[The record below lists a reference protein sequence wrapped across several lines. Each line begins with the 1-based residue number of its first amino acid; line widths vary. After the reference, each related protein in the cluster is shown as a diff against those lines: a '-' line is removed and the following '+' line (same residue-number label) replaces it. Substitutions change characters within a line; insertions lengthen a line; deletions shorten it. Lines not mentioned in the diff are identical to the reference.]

1 MPYYSRSF
9 FVRGKFLVKFSSAK
23 SFVYFLCLALL
34 QSPSTL
40 LSGDLK
46 GVPDWQYHI
55 AAIVIFLVWLE
66 LMMIVGRFP
75 IFGLYVQMFTK
86 VAVNFAKF
94 LLAYCC
100 LLIAFGL
107 SFGVLFNSY
116 PAFKKIHWTLLK
128 TITMMSGELE
138 FEDIFYGNVPIQFP
152 VTSHGMFF
160 AFVLLV
166 TIILTNLL
174 VGLAV
179 SDIQGLQASAG
190 LDRLTRQAELVA
202 RLEGLFFSKLLRNAP
217 PTLIRMCQQSALL
230 RTSRYHL
237 QFSFRP
243 NDPRD
248 RRLPKELA
256 LNVYKLVAERRDR
269 NISMKRRRRENN
281 ISFFK
286 KNTRK
291 VYIDDNIQIR
301 NHSRSDDIR
310 RENANFRPQSLNV
323 NQLSHPER
331 TSAHFLEVE
340 KKISNIKAQIN
351 ELSIKLDDIQ
361 DNIVKKLD
369 DLKSTL
375 IK

>member
-1 MPYYSRSF
+1 
-9 FVRGKFLVKFSSAK
+9 
-23 SFVYFLCLALL
+23 
-34 QSPSTL
+34 
-40 LSGDLK
+40 
-46 GVPDWQYHI
+46 
-55 AAIVIFLVWLE
+55 
-66 LMMIVGRFP
+66 
-75 IFGLYVQMFTK
+75 MFTK

-138 FEDIFYGNVPIQFP
+138 FEDIFYGDIPIQFP

-190 LDRLTRQAELVA
+190 LDRLIRQAELVA
-202 RLEGLFFSKLLRNAP
+202 RLESLFFSKLLKKAP
-217 PTLIRMCQQSALL
+217 PKLIRMCQQSALL

-237 QFSFRP
+237 QFCFRP

-248 RRLPKELA
+248 KRLPKELA

-269 NISMKRRRRENN
+269 NMSIKRRKREQNMSLFTHN
-281 ISFFK
+281 L
-286 KNTRK
+286 NK
-291 VYIDDNIQIR
+291 VYIDDRVQIR
-301 NHSRSDDIR
+301 NKSPKGSLTRQNAQYRPHS
-310 RENANFRPQSLNV
+310 V
-323 NQLSHPER
+323 NTNQPL
-331 TSAHFLEVE
+331 TSEHIVTNFLELDR
-340 KKISNIKAQIN
+340 KMRAIKTQIN
-351 ELSIKLDDIQ
+351 ELADKMDNMQTVLGQKIDNFGKNFNVKL
-361 DNIVKKLD
+361 NNK
-369 DLKSTL
+369 
-375 IK
+375 

>member
-1 MPYYSRSF
+1 
-9 FVRGKFLVKFSSAK
+9 
-23 SFVYFLCLALL
+23 
-34 QSPSTL
+34 
-40 LSGDLK
+40 
-46 GVPDWQYHI
+46 
-55 AAIVIFLVWLE
+55 
-66 LMMIVGRFP
+66 
-75 IFGLYVQMFTK
+75 MFTK

-138 FEDIFYGNVPIQFP
+138 FEDIFYGDVPIQFP

-202 RLEGLFFSKLLRNAP
+202 RLESLFFSKLLRNAP
-217 PTLIRMCQQSALL
+217 PKIIRMCQQSALL

-237 QFSFRP
+237 QFNFRP

-248 RRLPKELA
+248 RRIPKDLSS
-256 LNVYKLVAERRDR
+256 NIYKLVAERRDR
-269 NISMKRRRRENN
+269 NMSLKRRKRERN
-281 ISFFK
+281 ISFFSRNLSRMN
-286 KNTRK
+286 KN
-291 VYIDDNIQIR
+291 DNIRLR
-301 NHSRSDDIR
+301 NDLTNGISKQSNAQCRPHS
-310 RENANFRPQSLNV
+310 V
-323 NQLSHPER
+323 NTNQNITTEYITTSFLDVDKKMRGLKAQLSELFNKMDH
-331 TSAHFLEVE
+331 
-340 KKISNIKAQIN
+340 IQIILNKLN
-351 ELSIKLDDIQ
+351 EHSL
-361 DNIVKKLD
+361 
-369 DLKSTL
+369 
-375 IK
+375 

>member
-1 MPYYSRSF
+1 
-9 FVRGKFLVKFSSAK
+9 
-23 SFVYFLCLALL
+23 
-34 QSPSTL
+34 
-40 LSGDLK
+40 
-46 GVPDWQYHI
+46 
-55 AAIVIFLVWLE
+55 
-66 LMMIVGRFP
+66 MIVGRFP

-107 SFGVLFNSY
+107 SFGVLFSSY
-116 PAFKKIHWTLLK
+116 PAFKSIFWTILK

-138 FEDIFYGNVPIQFP
+138 FEDIFYDENIPIQYP

-190 LDRLTRQAELVA
+190 LDRLTRQVELVA
-202 RLEGLFFSKLLRNAP
+202 RLESLFFSKLLVFPKP
-217 PTLIRMCQQSALL
+217 PALIRVCQQMALL

-237 QFSFRP
+237 QFCFRP

-256 LNVYKLVAERRDR
+256 LNIYKLVAERRDR
-269 NISMKRRRRENN
+269 NISMKRRKREQNMTYFASTFCNNKQYGESFLRANHMSSKFGIRVKTQPRPFSVQPNGKQVLSNESISSNLNELDKKMNTIRTQMNDLGTKIDCLGTKLDN
-281 ISFFK
+281 ISQG
-286 KNTRK
+286 
-291 VYIDDNIQIR
+291 VGCIQT
-301 NHSRSDDIR
+301 
-310 RENANFRPQSLNV
+310 Q
-323 NQLSHPER
+323 
-331 TSAHFLEVE
+331 
-340 KKISNIKAQIN
+340 
-351 ELSIKLDDIQ
+351 
-361 DNIVKKLD
+361 
-369 DLKSTL
+369 
-375 IK
+375 

>member
-1 MPYYSRSF
+1 MD
-9 FVRGKFLVKFSSAK
+9 
-23 SFVYFLCLALL
+23 
-34 QSPSTL
+34 
-40 LSGDLK
+40 DLK
-46 GVPDWQYHI
+46 RVPDWQYHV
-55 AAIVIFLVWLE
+55 AAIVIFLVWIE

-116 PAFKKIHWTLLK
+116 PAFKTIHWTLLK

-138 FEDIFYGNVPIQFP
+138 FEDIFYDDRYPIQFP

-179 SDIQGLQASAG
+179 NDIQGLQASAG
-190 LDRLTRQAELVA
+190 LDRLTRQVELIA
-202 RLEGLFFSKLLRNAP
+202 RLESLFFSKLLRSARSAP
-217 PTLIRMCQQSALL
+217 PALVRVCQQSALL

-256 LNVYKLVAERRDR
+256 LNIYKLVAERRDR
-269 NISMKRRRRENN
+269 NVSLKRRKREQNM
-281 ISFFK
+281 IYFSDTVFK
-286 KNTRK
+286 QGEARFLRK
-291 VYIDDNIQIR
+291 DRALRVKSQNR
-301 NHSRSDDIR
+301 PHSV
-310 RENANFRPQSLNV
+310 NV
-323 NQLSHPER
+323 NQILSTECI
-331 TSAHFLEVE
+331 SLNFMELD
-340 KKISNIKAQIN
+340 KKIRAVKTQMN
-351 ELSIKLDDIQ
+351 ELTNKLDNMQTILGRKLDDISKEIG
-361 DNIVKKLD
+361 IVKVKLEVHYV
-369 DLKSTL
+369 
-375 IK
+375 

>member
-1 MPYYSRSF
+1 M
-9 FVRGKFLVKFSSAK
+9 
-23 SFVYFLCLALL
+23 
-34 QSPSTL
+34 
-40 LSGDLK
+40 
-46 GVPDWQYHI
+46 
-55 AAIVIFLVWLE
+55 AAIVIFLVWVE

-107 SFGVLFNSY
+107 SFGVLFSSY
-116 PAFKKIHWTLLK
+116 PAFKSIFWTILK

-138 FEDIFYGNVPIQFP
+138 FEDIFYDDNIPIQYP

-190 LDRLTRQAELVA
+190 LDRLTRQVELVA
-202 RLEGLFFSKLLRNAP
+202 RLESLFFSKLLVFPKP
-217 PTLIRMCQQSALL
+217 PALIRVCQQMALL

-256 LNVYKLVAERRDR
+256 LNIYKLVAERRDR
-269 NISMKRRRRENN
+269 NISMKRRKREQNMTYFASTLYSN
-281 ISFFK
+281 KQHEFLQPNQISNRFGIRIK
-286 KNTRK
+286 TQPRPYSVQPHSK
-291 VYIDDNIQIR
+291 QILT
-301 NHSRSDDIR
+301 NESMLW
-310 RENANFRPQSLNV
+310 SLC
-323 NQLSHPER
+323 EMD
-331 TSAHFLEVE
+331 
-340 KKISNIKAQIN
+340 KKINAMKAQIN
-351 ELSIKLDDIQ
+351 DVLTKTDSIQMTIITKLD
-361 DNIVKKLD
+361 NINRQFA
-369 DLKSTL
+369 DLKHNKETHY
-375 IK
+375 I

>member
-1 MPYYSRSF
+1 MD
-9 FVRGKFLVKFSSAK
+9 
-23 SFVYFLCLALL
+23 
-34 QSPSTL
+34 
-40 LSGDLK
+40 DLK
-46 GVPDWQYHI
+46 RVPDWQYHV

-75 IFGLYVQMFTK
+75 MFGLYVQMFTK

-116 PAFKKIHWTLLK
+116 PAFKTIHWTMLK

-138 FEDIFYGNVPIQFP
+138 FEDIFYDDRYPIQFP

-179 SDIQGLQASAG
+179 SDIQALQESAG
-190 LDRLTRQAELVA
+190 LDRLTRQVELIA
-202 RLEGLFFSKLLRNAP
+202 RLESLFFSKLLRSAP
-217 PTLIRMCQQSALL
+217 PALIRMCQQSALL

-256 LNVYKLVAERRDR
+256 LNNYKLVAERRDR
-269 NISMKRRRRENN
+269 NVSLKRRKREQNMN
-281 ISFFK
+281 YFTDTLTKQSDARFL
-286 KNTRK
+286 RK
-291 VYIDDNIQIR
+291 DRAMRVKSQNR
-301 NHSRSDDIR
+301 PHSV
-310 RENANFRPQSLNV
+310 NANQILSPECISLNFIE
-323 NQLSHPER
+323 LD
-331 TSAHFLEVE
+331 
-340 KKISNIKAQIN
+340 KKIRAVKTQMN
-351 ELSIKLDDIQ
+351 ELTNKLDNMQTILGRKLDDIFKE
-361 DNIVKKLD
+361 IGVVKV
-369 DLKSTL
+369 KSETHYA
-375 IK
+375 

>member
-1 MPYYSRSF
+1 
-9 FVRGKFLVKFSSAK
+9 
-23 SFVYFLCLALL
+23 
-34 QSPSTL
+34 
-40 LSGDLK
+40 
-46 GVPDWQYHI
+46 
-55 AAIVIFLVWLE
+55 
-66 LMMIVGRFP
+66 MIVGRFP

-107 SFGVLFNSY
+107 SFGVLFSSY
-116 PAFKKIHWTLLK
+116 PSFESIYWTLLK

-138 FEDIFYGNVPIQFP
+138 FEDIFYDDNIPIQYP

-190 LDRLTRQAELVA
+190 LDRLTRQVELVA
-202 RLEGLFFSKLLRNAP
+202 RLESLFFSKLLINVRKP
-217 PTLIRMCQQSALL
+217 PVIIRVCQKMALL
-230 RTSRYHL
+230 RTSRYRL

-256 LNVYKLVAERRDR
+256 LNIYKLVAERRDR
-269 NISMKRRRRENN
+269 NISMKRRKREQNMTYFAN
-281 ISFFK
+281 TLYNSNKQYCEPFIRANHMSSKFGIRVAKPQQCHRPYSVQPHSKQTITNECISSNLIEVDK
-286 KNTRK
+286 KMHTIKTQLNELATK
-291 VYIDDNIQIR
+291 IDGMQTNLGSKLDNIFK
-301 NHSRSDDIR
+301 
-310 RENANFRPQSLNV
+310 E
-323 NQLSHPER
+323 
-331 TSAHFLEVE
+331 
-340 KKISNIKAQIN
+340 
-351 ELSIKLDDIQ
+351 
-361 DNIVKKLD
+361 LD
-369 DLKSTL
+369 DLKL
-375 IK
+375 NQ

>member
-1 MPYYSRSF
+1 
-9 FVRGKFLVKFSSAK
+9 
-23 SFVYFLCLALL
+23 
-34 QSPSTL
+34 
-40 LSGDLK
+40 
-46 GVPDWQYHI
+46 
-55 AAIVIFLVWLE
+55 
-66 LMMIVGRFP
+66 MIVGRFP

-138 FEDIFYGNVPIQFP
+138 FEDIFYGDYPIQFP
-152 VTSHGMFF
+152 ITSHGMFF

-202 RLEGLFFSKLLRNAP
+202 RLESLFFSKLFRSAP
-217 PTLIRMCQQSALL
+217 PAIIRMCQQSALL
-230 RTSRYHL
+230 RTSRYRM

-248 RRLPKELA
+248 KRLPKELA
-256 LNVYKLVAERRDR
+256 LNIYKLVAERRDR
-269 NISMKRRRRENN
+269 NMSMKRRRREQNMTH
-281 ISFFK
+281 FAHTMK
-286 KNTRK
+286 K
-291 VYIDDNIQIR
+291 IDSADAGYDVNGQL
-301 NHSRSDDIR
+301 IR
-310 RENANFRPQSLNV
+310 RNMQTIRGNAAGRPHSV
-323 NQLSHPER
+323 GI
-331 TSAHFLEVE
+331 SAQVTNNNGSNLVDFD
-340 KKISNIKAQIN
+340 KKFMSMKAQIT
-351 ELSIKLDDIQ
+351 ELTNKLENIQ
-361 DNIVKKLD
+361 TSLSHIINNNVKLEAKRH
-369 DLKSTL
+369 
-375 IK
+375 

>member
-1 MPYYSRSF
+1 MIY
-9 FVRGKFLVKFSSAK
+9 
-23 SFVYFLCLALL
+23 
-34 QSPSTL
+34 
-40 LSGDLK
+40 DLRY
-46 GVPDWQYHI
+46 VPEWQYHV

-75 IFGLYVQMFTK
+75 MFGLYVQMFTK

-116 PAFKKIHWTLLK
+116 PAFKRFHWILLK

-138 FEDIFYGNVPIQFP
+138 FEDIFYAEKYPIQFP
-152 VTSHGMFF
+152 GTAHVMFF

-190 LDRLTRQAELVA
+190 LDRLTRQVELVA
-202 RLEGLFFSKLLRNAP
+202 RLESLLFSKLLQSAP
-217 PTLIRMCQQSALL
+217 PTLIRMCQRGALL
-230 RTSRYHL
+230 RASRYRL
-237 QFSFRP
+237 QFNFRP

-256 LNVYKLVAERRDR
+256 VNVYKLVAERRDR
-269 NISMKRRRRENN
+269 NMSMKRRKREHNMTYFTN
-281 ISFFK
+281 TLKKECRDSMLRKRVSNEVGIRVKSQNRPHSVNTTQVPNRDVISSNFIELD
-286 KNTRK
+286 R
-291 VYIDDNIQIR
+291 QIT
-301 NHSRSDDIR
+301 N
-310 RENANFRPQSLNV
+310 
-323 NQLSHPER
+323 
-331 TSAHFLEVE
+331 
-340 KKISNIKAQIN
+340 
-351 ELSIKLDDIQ
+351 KLDNMHSMLNKRLDEMYEEMKIL
-361 DNIVKKLD
+361 KK
-369 DLKSTL
+369 
-375 IK
+375 

>member
-1 MPYYSRSF
+1 MRIY
-9 FVRGKFLVKFSSAK
+9 
-23 SFVYFLCLALL
+23 
-34 QSPSTL
+34 
-40 LSGDLK
+40 DLK
-46 GVPDWQYHI
+46 KVPDWQYHV

-116 PAFKKIHWTLLK
+116 PAFKSIFWTLLK

-138 FEDIFYGNVPIQFP
+138 FEDIFYDEQYPIRFP

-179 SDIQGLQASAG
+179 NDIQGLQASAG
-190 LDRLTRQAELVA
+190 LDRLTRQVELVA
-202 RLEGLFFSKLLRNAP
+202 RLESLFFSKLLGCSKP
-217 PTLIRMCQQSALL
+217 PTLIRVCQQSALL

-248 RRLPKELA
+248 CRLPKELA
-256 LNVYKLVAERRDR
+256 VNIYKLVAERRDR
-269 NISMKRRRRENN
+269 NISIKRRKRELNL
-281 ISFFK
+281 SYFA
-286 KNTRK
+286 NTLNK
-291 VYIDDNIQIR
+291 QCGQPLLR
-301 NHSRSDDIR
+301 NHVSNDIGIRVKSQQRPHSVQPNSKQTSDADVITSNFMEADKKMRAIKIQLNEMANKMDNMQSIISKKVDDIYK
-310 RENANFRPQSLNV
+310 E
-323 NQLSHPER
+323 
-331 TSAHFLEVE
+331 
-340 KKISNIKAQIN
+340 INI
-351 ELSIKLDDIQ
+351 
-361 DNIVKKLD
+361 
-369 DLKSTL
+369 LKFNRNTHY
-375 IK
+375 I

>member
-1 MPYYSRSF
+1 MIL
-9 FVRGKFLVKFSSAK
+9 VFLFI
-23 SFVYFLCLALL
+23 C
-34 QSPSTL
+34 QTPTTL
-40 LSGDLK
+40 RMDDLK
-46 GVPDWQYHI
+46 RVPDWQYHV

-116 PAFKKIHWTLLK
+116 PAFKSIHWTLLK

-138 FEDIFYGNVPIQFP
+138 FEDIFYDDRYPIQFP

-179 SDIQGLQASAG
+179 NDIQGLQASAG
-190 LDRLTRQAELVA
+190 LDRLTRQVELVA
-202 RLEGLFFSKLLRNAP
+202 RLESLFFSKLLRSAP
-217 PTLIRMCQQSALL
+217 PALIRMCQQSALL
-230 RTSRYHL
+230 RASRYHL

-269 NISMKRRRRENN
+269 NVSMKRRKREQNMTYFTDTLTKQYDERN
-281 ISFFK
+281 FLRNDQAFRIKSQNRPHSVNASQILSTETIS
-286 KNTRK
+286 
-291 VYIDDNIQIR
+291 
-301 NHSRSDDIR
+301 S
-310 RENANFRPQSLNV
+310 NF
-323 NQLSHPER
+323 
-331 TSAHFLEVE
+331 VE
-340 KKISNIKAQIN
+340 LDKKIR
-351 ELSIKLDDIQ
+351 SIKVQ
-361 DNIVKKLD
+361 MNEVTNKLD
-369 DLKSTL
+369 NMQAILVRKFDEVCKEINLLKVNT
-375 IK
+375 KTHV